1 VTTTAFSTPSTA
13 AAPASADDG
22 RDRGAALLLAIGFMV
37 LVGFIVGGL
46 SALISSGVGDTVTL
60 KNARNRQYAADAAVQ
75 QDMVQ
80 LRIALVSNANPTWCN
95 SAHTYSDAGTPSIK
109 VACTS
114 PTFGLTFSNGVI
126 YAKRNVT
133 FLACTDTVAACTDSS
148 ATLALRAEVD
158 FSKAGSSVTTYVQSW
173 SVIK

>member
-1 VTTTAFSTPSTA
+1 MIRHTHSSSSGSDT
-13 AAPASADDG
+13 G
-22 RDRGAALLLAIGFMV
+22 DRGAALIIAIGFMV

-46 SALISSGVGDTVTL
+46 ASLITSGVGDTVAL

-75 QDMVQ
+75 QDIVQ
-80 LRIALVSNANPTWCN
+80 LRTALVSNANPSWCT
-95 SAHTYSDAGTPSIK
+95 SAHTYSDTGAPSIK

-114 PTFGLTFSNGVI
+114 PTFGLTFANGVI

-133 FLACTDTVAACTDSS
+133 FLACTDTVATCADGSP
-148 ATLALRAEVD
+148 TLTLRAEVD
-158 FSKAGSSVTTYVQSW
+158 FSKVGSAITTYVQSW